1 MIYSFDR
8 VRFALGFPVT
18 IELRCMKSPRQ
29 ARLPPNGIA
38 GLDPAWS
45 NLVTAVDQ
53 SGRDRTWHV
62 LDTGI
67 SPSQGTLLCVHG
79 NPSWSYMWR
88 EVARTMTDWR
98 VVAVDALNMGYSER
112 TGGVRTLDDHIAD
125 LDAVTQA
132 MNIAGPVITL
142 AHDWGGP
149 ISIGWALQNRSK
161 VTGMVLMNTGVARPP
176 SVRVPP
182 LISIARSTLKA
193 TCETT
198 PAFLHGAL
206 QMAKPRLDRERYR
219 GYTAP
224 YGSADL
230 RTGIRDFVGDIPLD
244 ASHGTHA
251 RLAAVADGLEEL
263 EQVPSLL
270 VWGSKDRIFTDAF
283 LADLMQRMPL
293 ADVHRYAD
301 AGHQVIE
308 GTDAIDVVRTWIER
322 TATEEPSAPS
332 KPSADDERRI
342 WSAIEARNGDETD
355 AIVEMSAGDSG
366 DVARS
371 ISFAELAHNVET
383 LSRGLIAS
391 GIKKGDRLAPLVPPG
406 IDLMTL
412 VYGCLRAGIV
422 VVAPDAALGVDGMR
436 RALRSSRPDHIVGDW
451 RGLLVAKSVV
461 RSAKFIP
468 VDRMP
473 RPFAKPTVTLREL
486 IKAGQDAQPVPTPRP
501 EDHAAIVFTSGSTG
515 PSKGVVYTHG
525 QLEAQRDAIRDA
537 FGIDHGD
544 KLVAA
549 FAPFAVLAP
558 ALGITSVIPAM
569 DVTAPGEL
577 RIREFASAAG
587 AIGATIAFA
596 SPAVLEN
603 LAATADEA
611 TADDHTNLAR
621 IRMVGTAGAPVSRQL
636 LARAEAIF
644 PKAAFHTPYG
654 MTELLPV
661 TSALAATL
669 PATDSGRG
677 VCVGSPLPQVDV
689 KIRSI
694 GATTTSIGSSL
705 GPGALGEVYVRAAHG
720 AAGYDR
726 LWGRNHLTFL
736 NGWHRSGDVG
746 HLDAHGQ
753 LWIEGRVD
761 DLIHGASGTLTPVP
775 IELEAES
782 VAGVTK
788 AAAVGIGPTGTQQ
801 LCVVVTGA
809 ARAPGV
815 TGGRGVVADPSVAA
829 AVRGAVTAPV
839 AAVLVVPRL
848 PVDRR
853 HNSKLNRGKIR
864 DWAEAVLR
872 GDRPRR
878 L

>member
-1 MIYSFDR
+1 
-8 VRFALGFPVT
+8 
-18 IELRCMKSPRQ
+18 MKPPRE
-29 ARLPPNGIA
+29 AGLPPNGLA
-38 GLDPAWS
+38 GFDPAWS

-62 LDTGI
+62 LDTGV

-98 VVAVDALNMGYSER
+98 VIAVDALNMGYSER
-112 TGGVRTLDDHIAD
+112 TGSVRTLDDHIAD
-125 LDAVTQA
+125 LDAVTRA
-132 MNIAGPVITL
+132 MNVAGPVVTL

-149 ISIGWALQNRSK
+149 VSIGWAHKNRTK

-206 QMAKPRLDRERYR
+206 QMAKPRLERDVYR
-219 GYTAP
+219 GYAAP

-230 RTGIRDFVGDIPLD
+230 RTGIRDFVGDIPVEE
-244 ASHGTHA
+244 SHRTYA
-251 RLAAVADGLEEL
+251 RLKAVADALDEL
-263 EQVPSLL
+263 QQVPSLL
-270 VWGSKDRIFTDAF
+270 VWGSKDLIFTDAF

-301 AGHQVIE
+301 SGHQVIE
-308 GTDAIDVVRTWIER
+308 ETDAVDVIRMWIER
-322 TATEEPSAPS
+322 TATEQPSAPPQ
-332 KPSADDERRI
+332 PSADDDRRI
-342 WSAIEARNGDETD
+342 WSAIEARTGDETD
-355 AIVEMSAGDSG
+355 AIVEMSAGELG
-366 DVARS
+366 DIARS
-371 ISFAELAHNVET
+371 ISFDELAQNVEA

-391 GIKKGDRLAPLVPPG
+391 GIRKGDRLAPLVPPG

-422 VVAPDAALGVDGMR
+422 VVALDAALGLDGMR

-451 RGLLVAKSVV
+451 RGLLVAKSVG
-461 RSAKFIP
+461 RSANFIP
-468 VDRMP
+468 IDPMP
-473 RPFAKPTVTLREL
+473 RPLAKPTVTLREL
-486 IKAGQDAQPVPTPRP
+486 LEAGQDAQPVPTAGP

-525 QLEAQRDAIRDA
+525 QLEAQRDSIRDA
-537 FGIDHGD
+537 FAIDAGD
-544 KLVAA
+544 NLVAA

-558 ALGITSVIPAM
+558 ALGITSAIPAM

-577 RIREFASAAG
+577 RVHEFASAAR

-603 LAATADEA
+603 LAATAGEA
-611 TADDHTNLAR
+611 SAQDHRNLAR

-636 LARAEAIF
+636 LARAELVF
-644 PKAAFHTPYG
+644 PKASFHTPYG
-654 MTELLPV
+654 MTEVLPV
-661 TSALAATL
+661 TSALAASL

-677 VCVGSPLPQVDV
+677 VCVGKPLAQVDV
-689 KIRSI
+689 EIRPI
-694 GATTTSIGSSL
+694 GATTTLIGSSL
-705 GPGALGEVYVRAAHG
+705 GPGALGEVYVRAAHS

-726 LWGRNHLTFL
+726 LWGRQHRAFV

-746 HLDAHGQ
+746 HLDARGQ
-753 LWIEGRVD
+753 LWIEGRID
-761 DLIHGASGTLTPVP
+761 DLIHGAGGTLTPVP

-782 VAGVTK
+782 AAGVAK
-788 AAAVGIGPTGTQQ
+788 AAAVGIGPIGTQQ

-809 ARAPGV
+809 SGV
-815 TGGRGVVADPSVAA
+815 MGGKGVIAGATVTA
-829 AVRGAVTAPV
+829 AVRDAVTAPV
-839 AAVLVVPRL
+839 AAVLVVARL

-853 HNSKLNRGKIR
+853 HNSKLNRSKIR
-864 DWAEAVLR
+864 GWAEAVLR